1 MTVVCN
7 NFSCKYKQEGF
18 CIKEKLSIR
27 MSGNPPIP
35 VCETYAPL
43 YNNGVIRYNEYSLRT
58 DPYPMTILLAEEREE
73 ESEQEDVANESTN
86 KESEENPS

>member
-7 NFSCKYKQEGF
+7 FSCKYNKEGF
-18 CIKEKLSIR
+18 CAKEKLSIR
-27 MSGNPPIP
+27 MCGNPPIP
-35 VCETYAPL
+35 VCETFAPL